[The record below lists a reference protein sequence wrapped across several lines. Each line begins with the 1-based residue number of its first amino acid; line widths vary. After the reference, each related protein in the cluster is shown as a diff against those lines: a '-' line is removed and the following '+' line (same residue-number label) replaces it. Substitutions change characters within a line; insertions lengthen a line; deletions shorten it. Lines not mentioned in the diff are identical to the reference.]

1 MYYHNKSSENSYSNY
16 KDPNSSTKVDTSYIN
31 YIPHWMLDK
40 CKEYEEKNTI
50 GRIPTNRGVDVSLW
64 PKSFPEQH
72 LVLTHYMLS
81 LWWMNFLTGLVHYL
95 IQPGAV
101 DQVMVMTTS
110 LVDMSYTYTICRMK
124 KTPDII
130 VSTINLVWLSTWTT
144 SIISCTISH

>member
-1 MYYHNKSSENSYSNY
+1 MGGFQCTRE
-16 KDPNSSTKVDTSYIN
+16 
-31 YIPHWMLDK
+31 
-40 CKEYEEKNTI
+40 
-50 GRIPTNRGVDVSLW
+50 VDVSQW
-64 PKSFPEQH
+64 PKYFPEQH

-144 SIISCTISH
+144 SSISCTLAL